1 LLIPINVL
9 DDNLHSLATTFG
21 CDVGQLSF
29 THTGLPLGVTKL
41 TIQDLS
47 PLVGL
52 VECQLNASALF
63 LRYGGRL
70 EYVYMFSS
78 FNIAIFLYVL
88 SESSENYAKYLE
100 QIPTTAFGQKRRTLL
115 L

>member
-1 LLIPINVL
+1 
-9 DDNLHSLATTFG
+9 
-21 CDVGQLSF
+21 VGQLSF
-29 THTGLPLGVTKL
+29 TYIGLPLGVTKL

-52 VECQLNASALF
+52 VERQLNASARF
-63 LRYGGRL
+63 LGYGGRL
-70 EYVYMFSS
+70 EFAYMFSS

-88 SESSENYAKYLE
+88 SESSENHAKFLE
-100 QIPTTAFGQKRRTLL
+100 QSPTTAFGQKRRTLL